1 MLQSKKGNLILALI
15 LAIALWAYVVGEKN
29 PDVSKEYKS
38 IPITI
43 TNSDILEDEDMAVAS
58 VSTSKLNVK
67 LSGNRSVISK
77 VNAEDIDATVDVSKA
92 SLGENNLKIHLK
104 VPGNTYVV
112 QQSITEVTV
121 RVEQR
126 VRDNKSVEV
135 KYRGKTEEGVEPSLL
150 GVDPEEVEVAG
161 VEGRVSR
168 VDHVQATVKVSK
180 VGDSES
186 SVKSTL
192 TPVDKNGKKVENV
205 SLSQKQAIV
214 SSILYYTKEVPL
226 DVPVNGDSDAK
237 YERTVEAPETIVVK
251 GDSAVLE
258 TMDSITAEPVD
269 ISNITEDK
277 KIKIIPVL
285 PEGITVARESEKLY
299 LTVSVKSLL
308 RDKTVTLDPAA
319 IGISGVG
326 EGLSAEVIS
335 TDITVKLTGTSE
347 ALESVDAASV
357 SASCDVSGLAEG
369 THKVAL
375 KVSSSVK
382 NVQVD
387 DHTGKVQVKL
397 TADHGQ
403 EEGQEK
409 KGR

>member
-347 ALESVDAASV
+347 ALESVDAASI

-397 TADHGQ
+397 TADPGQ
-403 EEGQEK
+403 KEGQE
-409 KGR
+409 

>member
-104 VPGNTYVV
+104 VSGNTYVV

-357 SASCDVSGLAEG
+357 SASCDVSGLEEG

-397 TADHGQ
+397 TADPGQ
-403 EEGQEK
+403 EEGQE
-409 KGR
+409 

>member
-403 EEGQEK
+403 EEGQE
-409 KGR
+409 

>member
-397 TADHGQ
+397 TADPGQ
-403 EEGQEK
+403 KEGQE
-409 KGR
+409 

>member
-397 TADHGQ
+397 TADPGQ
-403 EEGQEK
+403 EEGQE
-409 KGR
+409 

>member
-168 VDHVQATVKVSK
+168 VDNVQATVKVSK

-186 SVKSTL
+186 SVKSAL

-347 ALESVDAASV
+347 ALESVDAASI

-397 TADHGQ
+397 TADPGQ
-403 EEGQEK
+403 KEGQE
-409 KGR
+409 

>member
-226 DVPVNGDSDAK
+226 DVPVNGDSDAR

-347 ALESVDAASV
+347 ALESVDAASI

-397 TADHGQ
+397 TADPGQ
-403 EEGQEK
+403 KEGQE
-409 KGR
+409 

>member
-1 MLQSKKGNLILALI
+1 M
-15 LAIALWAYVVGEKN
+15 
-29 PDVSKEYKS
+29 
-38 IPITI
+38 
-43 TNSDILEDEDMAVAS
+43 
-58 VSTSKLNVK
+58 
-67 LSGNRSVISK
+67 
-77 VNAEDIDATVDVSKA
+77 
-92 SLGENNLKIHLK
+92 
-104 VPGNTYVV
+104 
-112 QQSITEVTV
+112 
-121 RVEQR
+121 
-126 VRDNKSVEV
+126 
-135 KYRGKTEEGVEPSLL
+135 
-150 GVDPEEVEVAG
+150 
-161 VEGRVSR
+161 
-168 VDHVQATVKVSK
+168 
-180 VGDSES
+180 
-186 SVKSTL
+186 
-192 TPVDKNGKKVENV
+192 
-205 SLSQKQAIV
+205 
-214 SSILYYTKEVPL
+214 
-226 DVPVNGDSDAK
+226 NGDSDAK

-285 PEGITVARESEKLY
+285 PKGITVARESEKLY

-357 SASCDVSGLAEG
+357 SASCAVSGLAEG

-397 TADHGQ
+397 TADPGQ
-403 EEGQEK
+403 EEGQE
-409 KGR
+409 

>member
-277 KIKIIPVL
+277 NIKIIPVL

-397 TADHGQ
+397 TADPGQ
-403 EEGQEK
+403 KEGQE
-409 KGR
+409 

>member
-226 DVPVNGDSDAK
+226 DVPVNGDSDAR

-397 TADHGQ
+397 TADPGQ
-403 EEGQEK
+403 KEGQE
-409 KGR
+409 

>member
-369 THKVAL
+369 THKVTL

-397 TADHGQ
+397 TADSGQ
-403 EEGQEK
+403 EEGQE
-409 KGR
+409 

>member
-161 VEGRVSR
+161 VEG
-168 VDHVQATVKVSK
+168 
-180 VGDSES
+180 
-186 SVKSTL
+186 
-192 TPVDKNGKKVENV
+192 
-205 SLSQKQAIV
+205 
-214 SSILYYTKEVPL
+214 
-226 DVPVNGDSDAK
+226 
-237 YERTVEAPETIVVK
+237 
-251 GDSAVLE
+251 
-258 TMDSITAEPVD
+258 
-269 ISNITEDK
+269 
-277 KIKIIPVL
+277 
-285 PEGITVARESEKLY
+285 
-299 LTVSVKSLL
+299 
-308 RDKTVTLDPAA
+308 
-319 IGISGVG
+319 
-326 EGLSAEVIS
+326 
-335 TDITVKLTGTSE
+335 
-347 ALESVDAASV
+347 
-357 SASCDVSGLAEG
+357 
-369 THKVAL
+369 
-375 KVSSSVK
+375 
-382 NVQVD
+382 
-387 DHTGKVQVKL
+387 
-397 TADHGQ
+397 
-403 EEGQEK
+403 
-409 KGR
+409 

>member
-150 GVDPEEVEVAG
+150 GVDPEEVEVSG

-226 DVPVNGDSDAK
+226 DVPVNGDSDAR

-397 TADHGQ
+397 TADPGQ
-403 EEGQEK
+403 KEGQE
-409 KGR
+409 

>member
-277 KIKIIPVL
+277 NIKIIPVL

-397 TADHGQ
+397 TADPGQ
-403 EEGQEK
+403 EEGQE
-409 KGR
+409 

>member
-150 GVDPEEVEVAG
+150 GVDPEEVEVSG

-397 TADHGQ
+397 TADPGQ
-403 EEGQEK
+403 KEGQE
-409 KGR
+409 

>member
-347 ALESVDAASV
+347 ALESVDAASI

-397 TADHGQ
+397 TADPGQ
-403 EEGQEK
+403 EEGQE
-409 KGR
+409 

>member
-397 TADHGQ
+397 TADSGQ
-403 EEGQEK
+403 EEGQE
-409 KGR
+409 